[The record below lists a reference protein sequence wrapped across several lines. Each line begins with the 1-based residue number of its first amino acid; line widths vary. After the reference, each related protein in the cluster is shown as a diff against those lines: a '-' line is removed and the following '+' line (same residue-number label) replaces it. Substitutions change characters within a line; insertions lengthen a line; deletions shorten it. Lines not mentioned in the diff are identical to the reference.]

1 MFEVDVIIPV
11 YQPGEKFIRLLEQ
24 LKQQSAQIKNI
35 ILINTEKKY
44 FDRLTEKTDFWEKYG
59 NVMVK
64 HITKEEFDHGK
75 TRNYGV
81 SLSKAPYF
89 IMMTDDAVP
98 VDKELISNL
107 LKPFEDKEVGMSYAR
122 QLPGKDSDVIES
134 YTRLFNYPAESLV
147 KSGEDLEHMGIKTF
161 FASDVCAAYRRETF
175 DRLGGFIEHAIFN
188 EDMIYARRL
197 IDAGYKIFY
206 AAEAKVE
213 HFHNY
218 GGKGQFKRNFDMGV
232 SHADY
237 PEVFS
242 GLSTESE
249 GMRLVKKTCVYLC
262 RIGKPYLVIKLFWL
276 SGCKYLGYFFGKRY
290 KHIPVKLVRI
300 CSMNRNYWNK

>member
-11 YQPGEKFIRLLEQ
+11 YRPGEKFIRLLEQ
-24 LKQQSAQIKNI
+24 LKKQSVPIRKI

-44 FDRLTEKTDFWEKYG
+44 FDCLAGETDFLEKYE
-59 NVMVK
+59 NVLVK

-81 SLSKAPYF
+81 SLSEAPYF

-98 VDKELISNL
+98 VDKELISKL
-107 LKPFEDKEVGMSYAR
+107 LTPFEDKKVGMSYAR
-122 QLPGKDSDVIES
+122 QVPGKDSDAIET
-134 YTRLFNYPAESLV
+134 YTRLFNYPAESLM
-147 KSGEDLEHMGIKTF
+147 KSKEDLEHMGIKTF

-175 DRLGGFIEHAIFN
+175 DRLGGFIDHAIFN

-206 AAEAKVE
+206 AAQAKVE

-218 GGKGQFKRNFDMGV
+218 SGKGQFKRNFDMGV

-242 GLSTESE
+242 GLPTEAE
-249 GMRLVKKTCVYLC
+249 GIRMVKKTCAHLC
-262 RIGKPYLVIKLFWL
+262 KTGKPYLMIKLFWI
-276 SGCKYLGYFFGKRY
+276 SGCKYLGYFLGKRY
-290 KHIPVKLVRI
+290 KRFPGKLARV